1 MRQAIRR
8 NRPTERRLAVKKSAP
23 KTDPRHVLRDARRW
37 VVKIGSSMLTANG
50 RGLDHDAIA
59 RWSTQI
65 AALRASGCEVVVV
78 SSGAVAEG
86 MARLALK
93 SRPKAVHTLQA
104 AAAVGQMGL
113 VRAWETALGGHD
125 ITTAQI
131 LITHDDVGNRQ
142 RYLNARNA
150 LRELLAFGV
159 VPVVNENDTVA
170 VDEIRLGD
178 NDRLGAM
185 TAGLIEA
192 DVLVILTDQQG
203 LYTADPRT
211 DSTATLIHEAMIDD
225 DALTDMAGDSKG
237 TLGRGGMK
245 TKLEAAQMAAR
256 SGAATLIAY
265 GHHDD
270 VLGAAQRGDVIG
282 TLLMPRDPRAGL
294 PARKRWIA
302 DQLQRRGK
310 LHLDSGA
317 ADALESTGR
326 SLLPVGVTRVEGR
339 FQRGDVVACI
349 APDGQEVAR
358 GLSNYNTD
366 EVNRLLGARGTDIA
380 ARLGYPGDPELIHR
394 DNLVVR

>member
-1 MRQAIRR
+1 MTTA
-8 NRPTERRLAVKKSAP
+8 PTR
-23 KTDPRHVLRDARRW
+23 DPRDPRDVLRTARRW

-50 RGLDHDAIA
+50 RGLDHEAIA
-59 RWSTQI
+59 RWSAQI
-65 AALRASGCEVVVV
+65 ARLRDAECEVVVV
-78 SSGAVAEG
+78 SSGAVAQG
-86 MARLALK
+86 MSRLALK

-113 VRAWETALGGHD
+113 VRAWDTALGAHH

-203 LYTADPRT
+203 LFTADPRT
-211 DSTATLIHEAMIDD
+211 HPDATLIRDAMIDD
-225 DALTDMAGDSKG
+225 AALTAMAGD
-237 TLGRGGMK
+237 

-270 VLGAAQRGDVIG
+270 VLDAALRGDPVG

-302 DQLQRRGK
+302 DQLQRRGR
-310 LHLDSGA
+310 LYLDSGA
-317 ADALESTGR
+317 TDALQSTGR

-339 FQRGDVVACI
+339 FQRGDVVGCI
-349 APDGQEVAR
+349 APDGHEVAR
-358 GLSNYNTD
+358 GLINYSAD
-366 EVNRLLGARGTDIA
+366 SVACWARA
-380 ARLGYPGDPELIHR
+380 APTSPAAW
-394 DNLVVR
+394 VTPATPS

>member
-1 MRQAIRR
+1 MIDS
-8 NRPTERRLAVKKSAP
+8 SA
-23 KTDPRHVLRDARRW
+23 REARAQLRSAKRW
-37 VVKIGSSMLTANG
+37 VVKIGSSMLTAQG
-50 RGLDHDAIA
+50 RGLDVDAIA
-59 RWSTQI
+59 RWSQQI
-65 AALRASGCEVVVV
+65 ANLRDNGCEVVVV
-78 SSGAVAEG
+78 SSGAVAQG

-93 SRPKAVHTLQA
+93 ARPKAVHTLQA

-113 VRAWETALGGHD
+113 IRAWDTALGAHD

-170 VDEIRLGD
+170 VEEIRLGD

-192 DVLVILTDQQG
+192 DVLVILTDQEG
-203 LYTADPRT
+203 LFTADPRS
-211 DSTATLIHEAMIDD
+211 DASAVLIREAMIDD
-225 DALTDMAGDSKG
+225 HALADMAGESKG
-237 TLGRGGMK
+237 ALGRGGMK

-256 SGAATLIAY
+256 SGASTLIAY
-265 GHHDD
+265 GYLDD
-270 VLGAAQRGDVIG
+270 VLGKAQRGEAVG
-282 TLLMPRDPRAGL
+282 TLLIPRNPQTGL

-302 DQLQRRGK
+302 DQLQRRGR
-310 LHLDSGA
+310 LYLDAGA
-317 ADALESTGR
+317 AEALQTTGR
-326 SLLPVGVTRVEGR
+326 SLLPVGVNRVEGR
-339 FQRGDVVACI
+339 FQRGDVVGCI

-358 GLSNYNTD
+358 GLSNYSTD
-366 EVNRLLGARGTDIA
+366 EVTRLLGARGSEVVE
-380 ARLGYPGDPELIHR
+380 RLGYPGDPELIHR

>member
-1 MRQAIRR
+1 MTTA
-8 NRPTERRLAVKKSAP
+8 PTRDAR
-23 KTDPRHVLRDARRW
+23 DPRDVLRTARRW

-50 RGLDHDAIA
+50 RGLDHEAIA
-59 RWSTQI
+59 RWSAQI
-65 AALRASGCEVVVV
+65 ARLRDAECEVVVV
-78 SSGAVAEG
+78 SSGAVAQG
-86 MARLALK
+86 MSRLALK

-113 VRAWETALGGHD
+113 VRAWDTALGAHH

-203 LYTADPRT
+203 LFTADPRT
-211 DSTATLIHEAMIDD
+211 HADATLIRDAMIDD
-225 DALTDMAGDSKG
+225 AALTDMAGDSKG
-237 TLGRGGMK
+237 ALGRGGMK

-270 VLGAAQRGDVIG
+270 VLDAALRGDPVG

-302 DQLQRRGK
+302 DQLQRRGR
-310 LHLDSGA
+310 LYLDSGA
-317 ADALESTGR
+317 TDALQSTGR

-339 FQRGDVVACI
+339 FQRGDVVGCI
-349 APDGQEVAR
+349 APDGHEVAR
-358 GLSNYNTD
+358 GLINYSAD
-366 EVNRLLGARGTDIA
+366 EVSRLLGARGADIA
-380 ARLGYPGDPELIHR
+380 NRLGYPGDPELIHR

>member
-1 MRQAIRR
+1 
-8 NRPTERRLAVKKSAP
+8 
-23 KTDPRHVLRDARRW
+23 
-37 VVKIGSSMLTANG
+37 MLTAQG
-50 RGLDHDAIA
+50 RGLDVDAIA
-59 RWSTQI
+59 RWSQQI
-65 AALRASGCEVVVV
+65 ANLRDNGCEVVVV
-78 SSGAVAEG
+78 SSGAVAQG

-93 SRPKAVHTLQA
+93 ARPKAVHTLQA

-113 VRAWETALGGHD
+113 IRAWDTALGAHD

-170 VDEIRLGD
+170 VEEIRLGD

-192 DVLVILTDQQG
+192 DVLVILTDQEG
-203 LYTADPRT
+203 LFTADPRS
-211 DSTATLIHEAMIDD
+211 DANATLIREAMIDD
-225 DALTDMAGDSKG
+225 HALADMAGESKG
-237 TLGRGGMK
+237 ALGRGGMK

-256 SGAATLIAY
+256 SGASTLIAY
-265 GHHDD
+265 GYLDD
-270 VLGAAQRGDVIG
+270 VLGKAQRGEAVG
-282 TLLMPRDPRAGL
+282 TLLIPRNPQTGL

-302 DQLQRRGK
+302 DQLQRRGR
-310 LHLDSGA
+310 LYLDAGA
-317 ADALESTGR
+317 AEALQTTGR
-326 SLLPVGVTRVEGR
+326 SLLPVGVNRVEGR
-339 FQRGDVVACI
+339 FQRGDVVGCI

-358 GLSNYNTD
+358 GLSNYSTD
-366 EVNRLLGARGTDIA
+366 EVTRLLGARGSEVVE
-380 ARLGYPGDPELIHR
+380 RLGYPGDPELIHR